1 LISGKWHLPCLST
14 NFFLS
19 CATVVS
25 ALNII
30 SSLGI
35 FKASLSE
42 AKYADTTVAQL
53 RKKLVDKHGKCHFPD
68 NILCAVNQEIAN
80 DEVIVSD
87 SDEVFLMA
95 MSNKLVR
102 LLE

>member
-1 LISGKWHLPCLST
+1 MLAKQMALPIILKLKAPILPWVLLALYLTIFAKLVIVLST

-35 FKASLSE
+35 FK
-42 AKYADTTVAQL
+42 
-53 RKKLVDKHGKCHFPD
+53 
-68 NILCAVNQEIAN
+68 
-80 DEVIVSD
+80 EVIVSD
-87 SDEVFLMA
+87 SDEVAFYPP
-95 MSNKLVR
+95 VTGG
-102 LLE
+102 